1 MRVRP
6 ALIRR
11 AVSAG
16 WLLMIQPVAQLLAGL
31 EERDVLLADVDAVAG
46 ARVAADSGVAAF
58 DRERAE
64 AAQLYPVAARQRRRD
79 LVEDRGDD
87 DLDVALVEMRVGL
100 RKSLDEL
107 RFRHRGRSSREMRSA
122 VTVPKPR
129 ISVKRSAPPPL
140 RPTPWSS
147 SSPRFRFRFRS
158 RPRPGADG
166 SPRPG
171 CRRGWRP
178 SRTSRT
184 PPSPSS
190 PRRPRAP

>member
-1 MRVRP
+1 MG
-6 ALIRR
+6 ALVPGRR
-11 AVSAG
+11 
-16 WLLMIQPVAQLLAGL
+16 LMVQPVAQLLAGL

-64 AAQLYPVAARQRRRD
+64 AAQLYPVAARQRRRN

-147 SSPRFRFRFRS
+147 SSPRFRFRS

-166 SPRPG
+166 SPRRG

-190 PRRPRAP
+190 PRRPRAPCSTAG